1 MITFKSSKKDF
12 MSDIAISAIEAEIQR
27 EYVPDKAKALVRSF
41 HDMILASTLTV
52 VSGEV
57 AAYHH
62 DAAAIFALLKV
73 PVKFIDID
81 EKELVVDGRG
91 SGIYC

>member
-1 MITFKSSKKDF
+1 

-27 EYVPDKAKALVRSF
+27 EYVPDKAEALVRSF
-41 HDMILASTLTV
+41 HDLILGSTLTEV
-52 VSGEV
+52 AGEV

-62 DAAAIFALLKV
+62 DAAAIFGLLKV
-73 PVKFIDID
+73 PVKFIDVG
-81 EKELVVDGRG
+81 EKELVVDGSG